1 MLPNR
6 RIFVKTLAL
15 MNGRWRYRRV
25 LMRSFLRLI
34 RAGNLLIIVLTQYL
48 VRIFLVGPKEDWLRH
63 LADFRFFLLSL
74 STVLIAA
81 AGYIIND
88 YYDIKIDTINKP
100 RRVVIGRILRRRHAM
115 FTHTA
120 FNALGI
126 GLGLL
131 VGLKVAAVNLLAA
144 FVLWLY
150 SNQLKRR
157 PFIGNFTVALLTAAS
172 LLVIIVYVPRNGFL
186 VFTFALFAF
195 FISLIR
201 EIIKDMEDLRGDATF
216 GCQTLP
222 IVWGIRRT
230 KSLLYILIGSFL
242 VILFTLSFYLR
253 EWIVFYFSLFVFL
266 PTAWLTWRLAR
277 ADTRR
282 EFGYLSTW
290 CKIIMLSGVLSM
302 VLL

>member
-1 MLPNR
+1 
-6 RIFVKTLAL
+6 

-63 LADFRFFLLSL
+63 LTDFRFFLLSL

-100 RRVVIGRILRRRHAM
+100 RRVVIGRIMRRRHAM
-115 FTHTA
+115 VTHSA

-131 VGLKVAAVNLLAA
+131 VGLKVAAVNLVAA

-150 SNQLKRR
+150 SNQLKRL

-172 LLVIIVYVPRNGFL
+172 LLVIILYAPRNGFL
-186 VFTFALFAF
+186 VVSFAVFAF

-230 KSLLYILIGSFL
+230 KSLLYILIASFL

-266 PTAWLTWRLAR
+266 PTAWLTWRLVR
-277 ADTRR
+277 ADTRK

>member
-1 MLPNR
+1 M
-6 RIFVKTLAL
+6 K
-15 MNGRWRYRRV
+15 
-25 LMRSFLRLI
+25 SFLRLI
-34 RAGNLLIIVLTQYL
+34 RAGNLLIIVVTQYL
-48 VRIFLVGPKEDWLRH
+48 VRIFLVGPKENWLQH
-63 LADFRFFLLSL
+63 LADFRFFLLSF

-100 RRVVIGRILRRRHAM
+100 RRVVIGRMLRRRHAM
-115 FTHTA
+115 VTHTA

-131 VGLKVAAVNLLAA
+131 VGLKVAAVNLVAA

-150 SNQLKRR
+150 SNQLKRL

-186 VFTFALFAF
+186 VVTFAVFAF

-216 GCQTLP
+216 GCRTLP
-222 IVWGIRRT
+222 ILWGIRRT

-253 EWIVFYFSLFVFL
+253 EWIVFYFTLFVFL

-277 ADTRR
+277 ADTRK

>member
-1 MLPNR
+1 MAVPARVDEELSPADPGGQPAHHCPDPVPGAHLPR
-6 RIFVKTLAL
+6 WPQGRLAAAP
-15 MNGRWRYRRV
+15 Y
-25 LMRSFLRLI
+25 
-34 RAGNLLIIVLTQYL
+34 
-48 VRIFLVGPKEDWLRH
+48 
-63 LADFRFFLLSL
+63 DFRFFLLSL

-100 RRVVIGRILRRRHAM
+100 RRVVIGRMLRRRHAM
-115 FTHTA
+115 FTHSA

-172 LLVIIVYVPRNGFL
+172 LLVIILYVPRNGFL

>member
-6 RIFVKTLAL
+6 RIFVETLAL

-115 FTHTA
+115 FTHSA

-131 VGLKVAAVNLLAA
+131 VGLKVAVVNLLAA

-157 PFIGNFTVALLTAAS
+157 PFIGNVTVALLTAAS
-172 LLVIIVYVPRNGFL
+172 LLVIILYVPRNGFL

>member
-1 MLPNR
+1 M
-6 RIFVKTLAL
+6 K
-15 MNGRWRYRRV
+15 
-25 LMRSFLRLI
+25 SFLRLI

-63 LADFRFFLLSL
+63 LTDFRFFLLSL

-100 RRVVIGRILRRRHAM
+100 RRVVIGRIMRRRHAM
-115 FTHTA
+115 VTHSA

-131 VGLKVAAVNLLAA
+131 VGLKVAAVNLVAA

-150 SNQLKRR
+150 SNQLKRL

-172 LLVIIVYVPRNGFL
+172 LLVIILYAPRNGFL
-186 VFTFALFAF
+186 VVSFAVFAF

-242 VILFTLSFYLR
+242 VILFTLSFYLQ

-266 PTAWLTWRLAR
+266 PTAWLTWRLVR
-277 ADTRR
+277 ADTRK

>member
-1 MLPNR
+1 
-6 RIFVKTLAL
+6 

-25 LMRSFLRLI
+25 LMKSFLRLI

-63 LADFRFFLLSL
+63 LSDFRFLLLSL

-100 RRVVIGRILRRRHAM
+100 RRVVIGRMLRRRHAM

-150 SNQLKRR
+150 SNQLKRL

-172 LLVIIVYVPRNGFL
+172 LLVIILYAPRNQFL
-186 VFTFALFAF
+186 VVTFALFAF

-242 VILFTLSFYLR
+242 VILFSLSFYLR

>member
-1 MLPNR
+1 
-6 RIFVKTLAL
+6 

-25 LMRSFLRLI
+25 LMKSFLRLI

-63 LADFRFFLLSL
+63 LTDFRFFLLSL

-100 RRVVIGRILRRRHAM
+100 RRVVIGRIMRRRHAM
-115 FTHTA
+115 VTHSA

-131 VGLKVAAVNLLAA
+131 VGLKVAAVNLVAA

-150 SNQLKRR
+150 SNQLKRL

-172 LLVIIVYVPRNGFL
+172 LLVIILYAPRNGFL
-186 VFTFALFAF
+186 VVSFAVFAF

-242 VILFTLSFYLR
+242 VILFTLSFYLQ

-266 PTAWLTWRLAR
+266 PTAWLTWRLVR
-277 ADTRR
+277 ADTRK

>member
-1 MLPNR
+1 
-6 RIFVKTLAL
+6 

-25 LMRSFLRLI
+25 LMKSFLRLI

-48 VRIFLVGPKEDWLRH
+48 VRIFLVGPKENWLQH

-100 RRVVIGRILRRRHAM
+100 RRVVIGRMLRRRHAM
-115 FTHTA
+115 VTHTA

-131 VGLKVAAVNLLAA
+131 VGLKVAAVNLVAA

-150 SNQLKRR
+150 SNQLKRL
-157 PFIGNFTVALLTAAS
+157 PFIGNFTVALLTASS

-186 VFTFALFAF
+186 VVTFAVFAF

-230 KSLLYILIGSFL
+230 KSLLYILIASFL

-253 EWIVFYFSLFVFL
+253 EWIVFYFTLFVFL

-277 ADTRR
+277 ADTRK

>member
-1 MLPNR
+1 MLQNR
-6 RIFVKTLAL
+6 RIFVKIRHE
-15 MNGRWRYRRV
+15 MNGRWRYRRM
-25 LMRSFLRLI
+25 LMKSFLGLVRV
-34 RAGNLLIIVLTQYL
+34 GNLLIIVLTQYL
-48 VRIFLVGPKEDWLRH
+48 VRIFLVGPKQAWLSH
-63 LADFRFFLLSL
+63 LFDFRFFLISL

-100 RRVVIGRILRRRHAM
+100 RRVVVGRILRRRHAII
-115 FTHTA
+115 THIA
-120 FNALGI
+120 LNFLGI

-131 VGLKVAAVNLLAA
+131 VGLKVAFVNLSAA

-150 SNQLKRR
+150 SNQLKRL
-157 PFIGNFTVALLTAAS
+157 PFIGNFTVALLTSAS
-172 LLVIIVYVPRNGFL
+172 LLVIILYEPRNHFL
-186 VFTFALFAF
+186 VLTFALFAF

-201 EIIKDMEDLRGDATF
+201 EIIKDMEDLRGDSSF

-230 KSLLYILIGSFL
+230 KSLLYVLIGSFL
-242 VILFTLSFYLR
+242 VILFSLSFYLQ

-266 PTAWLTWRLAR
+266 PTAWLTWRLSR

>member
-1 MLPNR
+1 
-6 RIFVKTLAL
+6 

-48 VRIFLVGPKEDWLRH
+48 VRIFLAGPKENWLQH

-74 STVLIAA
+74 STVLITA

-100 RRVVIGRILRRRHAM
+100 RRVVIGRIMRRRHAM
-115 FTHTA
+115 VTHTA

-150 SNQLKRR
+150 SNQLKRL

-172 LLVIIVYVPRNGFL
+172 LLVIILYAPRNGFL
-186 VFTFALFAF
+186 VVTFAVFAF

-253 EWIVFYFSLFVFL
+253 EWIVFYFTLFVFL

-277 ADTRR
+277 ADTRK

>member
-1 MLPNR
+1 M
-6 RIFVKTLAL
+6 K
-15 MNGRWRYRRV
+15 
-25 LMRSFLRLI
+25 SFLRLI
-34 RAGNLLIIVLTQYL
+34 RVNNLLIIVLTQYL
-48 VRIFLVGPKEDWLRH
+48 VRIFLVGPKEEWLRH
-63 LADFRFFLLSL
+63 LTDLRFFLLSL
-74 STVLIAA
+74 STVLIAG

-100 RRVVIGRILRRRHAM
+100 RRVVVGRILRRRQAIIIHM
-115 FTHTA
+115 VL
-120 FNALGI
+120 NVLGL

-131 VGLKVAAVNLLAA
+131 VGWKVALVNLLAT
-144 FVLWLY
+144 FTLWLY
-150 SNQLKRR
+150 SNQLKRL

-172 LLVIIVYVPRNGFL
+172 LLVIILFEPRNQFL
-186 VFTFALFAF
+186 VVTFAIFAF

-201 EIIKDMEDLRGDATF
+201 EIIKDMEDLRGDASF

-230 KSLLYILIGSFL
+230 KTLLYILILSFL
-242 VILFTLSFYLR
+242 IILFSLSFYLQD
-253 EWIVFYFSLFVFL
+253 WIIFYFTLFVFL
-266 PTAWLTWRLAR
+266 PVAWLTWRLNR

-302 VLL
+302 IFM

>member
-1 MLPNR
+1 
-6 RIFVKTLAL
+6 

-25 LMRSFLRLI
+25 LMKSFLRLI

-63 LADFRFFLLSL
+63 LSDFRFFLLSL

-100 RRVVIGRILRRRHAM
+100 RRVVIGRMLRRRHAM

-131 VGLKVAAVNLLAA
+131 VGFKVAAVNLVAA

-150 SNQLKRR
+150 SNQLKRL

-186 VFTFALFAF
+186 VVTFAVFAF

-253 EWIVFYFSLFVFL
+253 EWIVFYFTLFVFL

-277 ADTRR
+277 ADTRK

>member
-1 MLPNR
+1 
-6 RIFVKTLAL
+6 

-25 LMRSFLRLI
+25 LMKSFLRLI

-63 LADFRFFLLSL
+63 LSDFRFFLLSL

-100 RRVVIGRILRRRHAM
+100 RRVVIGRMLRRRHAM

-150 SNQLKRR
+150 SNQLKRL

-172 LLVIIVYVPRNGFL
+172 LLVIILYAPRNQFL
-186 VFTFALFAF
+186 VVTFALFAF

-242 VILFTLSFYLR
+242 VILFSLSFYLR

>member
-1 MLPNR
+1 
-6 RIFVKTLAL
+6 
-15 MNGRWRYRRV
+15 
-25 LMRSFLRLI
+25 MRSFLRLI

-48 VRIFLVGPKEDWLRH
+48 VRIFLIGPKEDWLQH
-63 LADFRFFLLSL
+63 LADFRFFLLCL

-100 RRVVIGRILRRRHAM
+100 RRVVIGRIMRRRHAM
-115 FTHTA
+115 VTHTA

-131 VGLKVAAVNLLAA
+131 VGFKVAAVNLVAA

-150 SNQLKRR
+150 SNQLKRL

-186 VFTFALFAF
+186 VVSFAVFAF

-230 KSLLYILIGSFL
+230 KSLLYILIASFL

-277 ADTRR
+277 ADTRK

>member
-1 MLPNR
+1 
-6 RIFVKTLAL
+6 

-25 LMRSFLRLI
+25 LMKSFLRLI
-34 RAGNLLIIVLTQYL
+34 RAGNLLIIVVTQYL
-48 VRIFLVGPKEDWLRH
+48 VRIFLVGPKENWLQH
-63 LADFRFFLLSL
+63 LTDFRFFLLSL

-100 RRVVIGRILRRRHAM
+100 RRVVIGRIMRRRHAM
-115 FTHTA
+115 VTHTA

-131 VGLKVAAVNLLAA
+131 VGFKVAAVNLLAA

-150 SNQLKRR
+150 SNQLKRL

-172 LLVIIVYVPRNGFL
+172 LLVIILYAPRNGFL
-186 VFTFALFAF
+186 VVTFAVFAF

-230 KSLLYILIGSFL
+230 KRLLYILIGSFL

-253 EWIVFYFSLFVFL
+253 EWIVFYFTLFVFL

-277 ADTRR
+277 ADTRK

>member
-1 MLPNR
+1 
-6 RIFVKTLAL
+6 

-25 LMRSFLRLI
+25 LMKSFLRLI
-34 RAGNLLIIVLTQYL
+34 RVGNLLIIVLTQYL

-100 RRVVIGRILRRRHAM
+100 RRVVIGRMLRRRHAM
-115 FTHTA
+115 FTHSA

-131 VGLKVAAVNLLAA
+131 VGLKVATVNLLAA

-172 LLVIIVYVPRNGFL
+172 LLVIILYVPRNGFL

-230 KSLLYILIGSFL
+230 KSLLYILIASFL

-266 PTAWLTWRLAR
+266 PTAWLTWRLVR
-277 ADTRR
+277 ADTRK

>member
-1 MLPNR
+1 M
-6 RIFVKTLAL
+6 K
-15 MNGRWRYRRV
+15 
-25 LMRSFLRLI
+25 SFLRLI

-48 VRIFLVGPKEDWLRH
+48 VRIFLVGPKENWLQH

-100 RRVVIGRILRRRHAM
+100 RRVVIGRMLRRRHAM
-115 FTHTA
+115 VTHTA

-131 VGLKVAAVNLLAA
+131 VGLKVAAVNLVAA

-150 SNQLKRR
+150 SNQLKRL
-157 PFIGNFTVALLTAAS
+157 PFIGNFTVALLTASS

-186 VFTFALFAF
+186 VVTFAVFAF

-230 KSLLYILIGSFL
+230 KSLLYILIASFL

-253 EWIVFYFSLFVFL
+253 EWIVFYFTLFVFL

-277 ADTRR
+277 ADTRK

>member
-1 MLPNR
+1 M
-6 RIFVKTLAL
+6 K
-15 MNGRWRYRRV
+15 
-25 LMRSFLRLI
+25 SFLRLI

-100 RRVVIGRILRRRHAM
+100 RRVVIGRMLRRRHAM
-115 FTHTA
+115 VTHSA

-172 LLVIIVYVPRNGFL
+172 LLVIILYVPRNGFL

>member
-1 MLPNR
+1 
-6 RIFVKTLAL
+6 

-25 LMRSFLRLI
+25 LMKSFLRLI

-48 VRIFLVGPKEDWLRH
+48 VRIFLVGPKENWLHH

-100 RRVVIGRILRRRHAM
+100 RRVVIGRMLRRRHAM
-115 FTHTA
+115 VTHSA

-150 SNQLKRR
+150 SNQLKRL

-186 VFTFALFAF
+186 VVTFAVFAF

-253 EWIVFYFSLFVFL
+253 EWIVFYFTLFVFL

-277 ADTRR
+277 ADTRK

>member
-6 RIFVKTLAL
+6 RILVEIPWL
-15 MNGRWRYRRV
+15 MNGRWRYRRM
-25 LMRSFLRLI
+25 LMKSFLRLI
-34 RAGNLLIIVLTQYL
+34 RVNNLLIVVLTQYL
-48 VRIFLVGPKEDWLRH
+48 VRIFLVGPKEEWLSH
-63 LADFRFFLLSL
+63 LTDLRFFLLSV

-100 RRVVIGRILRRRHAM
+100 RRVVVGRILRRRQAIIIHMAL
-115 FTHTA
+115 
-120 FNALGI
+120 NVLGI

-131 VGLKVAAVNLLAA
+131 VGWEVGLVNLLAT
-144 FVLWLY
+144 FTLWLY
-150 SNQLKRR
+150 SNQLKRL

-172 LLVIIVYVPRNGFL
+172 LLVIILYEPRNGFL
-186 VFTFALFAF
+186 VVTFAIFAF

-201 EIIKDMEDLRGDATF
+201 EIIKDMEDLRGDASF

-230 KSLLYILIGSFL
+230 KTLLYILILSFL
-242 VILFTLSFYLR
+242 IILFSLSFYLQD
-253 EWIVFYFSLFVFL
+253 WIIFYFSLFVFL
-266 PTAWLTWRLAR
+266 PVAWLTWRLNR

-302 VLL
+302 VFM

>member
-1 MLPNR
+1 
-6 RIFVKTLAL
+6 

-25 LMRSFLRLI
+25 LMKSFLRLI

-100 RRVVIGRILRRRHAM
+100 RRVVIGRMLRRRHAM
-115 FTHTA
+115 VTHSA

-172 LLVIIVYVPRNGFL
+172 LLVIILYVPRNGFL

>member
-1 MLPNR
+1 
-6 RIFVKTLAL
+6 
-15 MNGRWRYRRV
+15 
-25 LMRSFLRLI
+25 MRSFLRLI
-34 RAGNLLIIVLTQYL
+34 RAGNLFIIVLTQYL
-48 VRIFLVGPKEDWLRH
+48 VRIFLIGPKEDWLQH
-63 LADFRFFLLSL
+63 LADFRFFLLCL

-100 RRVVIGRILRRRHAM
+100 RRVVIGRIMRRRHAM
-115 FTHTA
+115 VTHTA

-131 VGLKVAAVNLLAA
+131 VGFKVAAVNLVAA

-150 SNQLKRR
+150 SNQLKRL

-186 VFTFALFAF
+186 VVSFAVFAF

-230 KSLLYILIGSFL
+230 KSLLYILIASFL

-277 ADTRR
+277 ADTRK

>member
-1 MLPNR
+1 
-6 RIFVKTLAL
+6 

-25 LMRSFLRLI
+25 LMKSFLRLI

-48 VRIFLVGPKEDWLRH
+48 VRIFLVGPKEEWLRH

-100 RRVVIGRILRRRHAM
+100 RRVVIGRMLRRRHAM
-115 FTHTA
+115 FTHSA

-172 LLVIIVYVPRNGFL
+172 LLVIVVYVPRNRFL

-277 ADTRR
+277 ADTRK

>member
-1 MLPNR
+1 
-6 RIFVKTLAL
+6 

-25 LMRSFLRLI
+25 LMKSFLRLI
-34 RAGNLLIIVLTQYL
+34 RAGNLLIIVVTQYL
-48 VRIFLVGPKEDWLRH
+48 VRIFLVGPKENWLQH
-63 LADFRFFLLSL
+63 LADFRFFLLSF

-100 RRVVIGRILRRRHAM
+100 RRVVIGRMLRRRHAM
-115 FTHTA
+115 VTHTA

-131 VGLKVAAVNLLAA
+131 VGLKVAAVNLVAA

-150 SNQLKRR
+150 SNQLKRL

-186 VFTFALFAF
+186 VVTFAVFAF

-216 GCQTLP
+216 GCRTLP
-222 IVWGIRRT
+222 ILWGIRRT

-253 EWIVFYFSLFVFL
+253 EWIVFYFTLFVFL

-277 ADTRR
+277 ADTRK

>member
-1 MLPNR
+1 M
-6 RIFVKTLAL
+6 AL

-25 LMRSFLRLI
+25 LMKSFLRLI

-63 LADFRFFLLSL
+63 LSDFRFFLLSL

-100 RRVVIGRILRRRHAM
+100 RRVVIGRMLRRRHAM

-150 SNQLKRR
+150 SNQLKRL

-172 LLVIIVYVPRNGFL
+172 LLVIILYAPRNQFL
-186 VFTFALFAF
+186 VVTFALFAF

-242 VILFTLSFYLR
+242 VILFSLSFYLR

>member
-1 MLPNR
+1 M
-6 RIFVKTLAL
+6 K
-15 MNGRWRYRRV
+15 
-25 LMRSFLRLI
+25 SFLRLI

-48 VRIFLVGPKEDWLRH
+48 VRIFLVGPKENWLQH
-63 LADFRFFLLSL
+63 LADSRFFLLSL

-100 RRVVIGRILRRRHAM
+100 RRVVIGRMLRRRHAM
-115 FTHTA
+115 VTHTA

-150 SNQLKRR
+150 SNQLKRL

-186 VFTFALFAF
+186 VVTFAVFAF

-230 KSLLYILIGSFL
+230 KTLLYILIGSFL
-242 VILFTLSFYLR
+242 VILFTLSFYLQ
-253 EWIVFYFSLFVFL
+253 EWIVFYFTLFVFL

-277 ADTRR
+277 ADTRK

>member
-1 MLPNR
+1 M
-6 RIFVKTLAL
+6 K
-15 MNGRWRYRRV
+15 
-25 LMRSFLRLI
+25 SFLRLI
-34 RAGNLLIIVLTQYL
+34 RVGNLLIIVLTQYL

-100 RRVVIGRILRRRHAM
+100 RRVVIGRMLRRRHAM
-115 FTHTA
+115 FTHSA

-131 VGLKVAAVNLLAA
+131 VGLKVATVNLLAA

-172 LLVIIVYVPRNGFL
+172 LLVIILYVPRNGFL

-230 KSLLYILIGSFL
+230 KSLLYILIASFL

-266 PTAWLTWRLAR
+266 PTAWLTWRLVR
-277 ADTRR
+277 ADTRK

>member
-63 LADFRFFLLSL
+63 LTDFRFFLLSL

-100 RRVVIGRILRRRHAM
+100 RRVVIGRMLRRRHAM
-115 FTHTA
+115 FTHSA

-172 LLVIIVYVPRNGFL
+172 LLVIILYVPRNGFL